1 MILNSIMKVSKSIRM
16 GYYSSFQ
23 DANTQ
28 GVFLYHQNGYYYFN
42 DQENNEIIF
51 EEINKKVLEKY
62 NLKSDEY
69 KGKLFQLYYTEI
81 MEDLDDED
89 FVVLRL
95 DDLELI

>member
-1 MILNSIMKVSKSIRM
+1 MKIFKQRRM

-23 DANTQ
+23 DATTQ
-28 GVFLYHQNGYYYFN
+28 GVFLRHENGYYYFKN
-42 DQENNEIIF
+42 DVDDQIVF
-51 EEINKKVLEKY
+51 EEINRKVLEKY
-62 NLKSDEY
+62 DLRSIEY

-95 DDLELI
+95 DDLELM

>member
-1 MILNSIMKVSKSIRM
+1 M

-28 GVFLYHQNGYYYFN
+28 GVFLRYENGYFYFT
-42 DQENNEIIF
+42 NESKDEIVF
-51 EEINKKVLEKY
+51 DEINKHALEKY
-62 NLKSDEY
+62 DLKTAEF
-69 KGKLFQLYYTEI
+69 KGKKFHIYYTEI

-95 DDLELI
+95 DDLELIEN

>member
-1 MILNSIMKVSKSIRM
+1 M

-23 DANTQ
+23 DVNTQ
-28 GVFLYHQNGYYYFN
+28 GVFLRHENGYFYFQNELN
-42 DQENNEIIF
+42 DEIVF
-51 EEINKKVLEKY
+51 EEINRKALGKY
-62 NLKSDEY
+62 DLKTDEY